1 MRNRYKFGQMF
12 IAALNAAAI
21 IGAVILTAAGGSA
34 AESQKYNF
42 TAERIEKGSDYDYG
56 QVSCFFSADSG
67 FDKNAAA
74 GVKNQIYSSLKS
86 VSVIP
91 GEGEDIVPHAYSA
104 DAGTATVSGDRNGQ
118 SQAKVTV
125 VGGDFFLFRGF
136 GLLNGSFFSDRNFL
150 QDGAVIDKELAW
162 RLYGSVEI
170 AGEKLYIN
178 GEEMYISGVIDT
190 PGTKPE
196 KKSIDD
202 IPRAY
207 ITYKAAGPIFGSAYS
222 DMWKGSEQREPEFTK
237 VTCYECAIPEPVEHF
252 AYNSV
257 KGQLAEAYKGNI
269 SIVNNAERFLPS
281 KRVKALK
288 KLDRYIVRNDSVV
301 YPFWENA
308 SRLTELRLSFIYGGR
323 RLLLAIP
330 LITFICLLA
339 LAYKRFRQNK
349 DDLKDAIERF
359 FSSKTRRIRDK
370 KQKSEEIVKEKSSE
384 KESEQTKE
392 SSKIKK
398 KKR

>member
-34 AESQKYNF
+34 AASQKYNF
-42 TAERIEKGSDYDYG
+42 TAERMEKSSEYDYG
-56 QVSCFFSADSG
+56 QISCFFSEDSG
-67 FDKNAAA
+67 FNKNSAL
-74 GVKNQIYSSLKS
+74 GVKNQIYSELKS

-91 GEGEDIVPHAYSA
+91 EEGEDIVPHAFSA
-104 DAGTATVSGDRNGQ
+104 EAGTAMITCDRNGQ
-118 SQAKVTV
+118 SQARVTA

-136 GLLNGSFFSDRNFL
+136 TLLNGSFFSDKNSL

-162 RLYGSVEI
+162 RLYGAIDI
-170 AGEKLYIN
+170 AGEKIYIN
-178 GEEMYISGVIDT
+178 GDELYISGVIDT
-190 PGTKPE
+190 PETKPE

-202 IPRAY
+202 VPMAY
-207 ITYKAAGPIFGSAYS
+207 ITYNAAGPIFGSVNN
-222 DMWKGSEQREPEFTK
+222 DMWDSAASKEPEFIK
-237 VTCYECAIPEPVEHF
+237 VNCYECAIPEPVEHF

-257 KGQLAEAYKGNI
+257 KEQLAKAYKGNI
-269 SIVNNAERFLPS
+269 SIVDNSERFLPS

-288 KLDRYIVRNDSVV
+288 KLDRYIVRKDNVI

-308 SRLTELRLSFIYGGR
+308 SRLTELKLSFIYGGR

-349 DDLKDAIERF
+349 KDLKDAIERF
-359 FSSKTRRIRDK
+359 FSLKMRRIRDK
-370 KQKSEEIVKEKSSE
+370 KQKAEEIKKEESSD
-384 KESEQTKE
+384 KGNEQTKE
-392 SSKIKK
+392 SSK
-398 KKR
+398 